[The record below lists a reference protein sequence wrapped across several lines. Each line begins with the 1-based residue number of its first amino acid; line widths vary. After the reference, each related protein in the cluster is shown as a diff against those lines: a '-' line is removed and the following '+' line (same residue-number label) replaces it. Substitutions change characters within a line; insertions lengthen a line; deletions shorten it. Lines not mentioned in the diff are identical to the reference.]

1 MSTNLEKQHILVLE
15 DSAFRRTIVLDGPQ
29 YSLGRHSNSDIQ
41 MFSRQASRHHAT
53 LLRKFNS
60 KLNADVFWIIDGDLD
75 GNKSQNG
82 VFVNG
87 EKCLVREL
95 KDGDLINF
103 GCDVNAS
110 YHNSSGDRPAS
121 LKDLERDNSRR
132 TNGTEGGTPN
142 KSTLILSQY
151 SISNV
156 RPDDETFQDMSYLD
170 VVTNLPNHL
179 LFLEY
184 LNIALSNAERYQHEV
199 GLVLFQL
206 TNWEKLINTVG
217 SNLGDLIL
225 NQTGQKLKSCLRNG
239 DIVARWGIEEF
250 MVLLPQIRDRDNLER
265 ISARLFQVLV
275 TPFVLQGHSIHLQ
288 VTYGLA
294 LYPQS
299 GNGTDLLIKAAYGNL
314 HTPSLAMV
322 SPAAQLEAE
331 LLAANISSDDLPT
344 SIKTPSLP
352 NLPLISPEERER
364 LAKVEK
370 RIERALKNEE
380 LDLYYQPQVNLQSGQ
395 VEAME
400 ALIRWKHPQQGVLAP
415 QQFLPWS
422 DQTEMIVP
430 LTHWILE
437 TACRQCQAW
446 HQQGFTALVVSVNLS
461 DKQFYHPQLLPLVQ
475 EVLTQTGL
483 MPTFLELEMTEATI
497 LRNFEFA
504 ENLILA
510 LHDGGIRISLDNFGK
525 GFASLRYLQEFPLN
539 KFKIDKSFVINL
551 VEHPENTAMLEAL
564 INLGQSFKVQVVA
577 EGVEVQEQVNILAD
591 LNCFAMQGYHFS
603 KPLNAED
610 ASQFLVNH

>member
-1 MSTNLEKQHILVLE
+1 
-15 DSAFRRTIVLDGPQ
+15 
-29 YSLGRHSNSDIQ
+29 

-110 YHNSSGDRPAS
+110 YHNSSGDKLVS
-121 LKDLERDNSRR
+121 MKNLNHEREGSRR
-132 TNGTEGGTPN
+132 TDSTEEGTPN
-142 KSTLILSQY
+142 KNTLILSQY

-199 GLVLFQL
+199 GLILFQL
-206 TNWEKLINTVG
+206 TNWEKLLGTVG
-217 SNLGDLIL
+217 TTLGDLIL
-225 NQTGQKLKSCLRNG
+225 NQMGQKLKSCLRNG
-239 DIVARWGIEEF
+239 DIVARWGTEEF
-250 MVLLPQIRDRDNLER
+250 MVLLPQIRDRENLER
-265 ISARLFQVLV
+265 ISARLFQTLV
-275 TPFVLQGHSIHLQ
+275 TPFVLQGHHVNLQ
-288 VTYGLA
+288 LLYGIA
-294 LYPQS
+294 LYPQN
-299 GNGTDLLIKAAYGNL
+299 GNNADLLIKGAYGKL
-314 HTPSLAMV
+314 HTPSLAVV
-322 SPAAQLEAE
+322 SPVAQLEAE
-331 LLAANISSDDLPT
+331 LLTATISSDDLPT
-344 SIKTPSLP
+344 SIKAPALP
-352 NLPLISPEERER
+352 NLPPVSPEERER

-380 LDLYYQPQVNLQSGQ
+380 LDLYYQPQINLKSGQ

-422 DQTEMIVP
+422 DQTEMIIP
-430 LTHWILE
+430 LTRWILE
-437 TACRQCQAW
+437 TACRQCQVW
-446 HQQGFTALVVSVNLS
+446 HQQGLTHLVVSVNLS
-461 DKQFYHPQLLPLVQ
+461 DKQFYHSQLFALVQ
-475 EVLTQTGL
+475 ESLAQTGL
-483 MPTFLELEMTEATI
+483 APAFLELEMTETTI

-510 LHDGGIRISLDNFGK
+510 LHQEGIRISLDNFGK
-525 GFASLRYLQEFPLN
+525 GFASLRYLQEFPLD

-551 VEHPENTAMLEAL
+551 VEHPEDTAMLEAL
-564 INLGQSFKVQVVA
+564 INLGQSFKIQVVA

-603 KPLNAED
+603 KPLNATD
-610 ASQFLVNH
+610 ASQFLAHH